1 MQRGV
6 VFFRDQDLTT
16 AQQEQFFEHYGK
28 LDTHPAQQDRRT
40 VDINGS
46 NRDWRQDLVDTPWPV
61 AALHADTSFEIN
73 PPSYAMLRME
83 EHPPVGGDTLWVSQY
98 GTYDALSETMKRF
111 ADSLK
116 VVHTSWLQYQTIIQL
131 WGAKPR
137 RAPIDTEHPL
147 VRTHPVTGLKA
158 LNINPGFSTHIVGLK
173 KAESDKLYE
182 FFINHLA
189 DAADHQVR
197 WKWTVGS
204 VAMWDNRISAHRVI
218 PGKYKEKRRGVR
230 TTVFGERPYFD
241 PNSEGREEREERLAK
256 ARGESIRGDQGQP
269 FRNGTTNGVKKATVP
284 SPS

>member
-1 MQRGV
+1 

-16 AQQEQFFEHYGK
+16 PEQEQFFEHYGI
-28 LDTHPAQQDRRT
+28 LDKHPAQADRKT

-46 NRDWRQDLVDTPWPV
+46 NRDWRQDLVDYPWPL

-73 PPSYAMLRME
+73 PPSYSMLRME

-98 GTYDALSETMKRF
+98 GTYHELSDTMKSF

-116 VVHTSWLQYQTIIQL
+116 VVHTSWHQYQTIIKL
-131 WGAKPR
+131 WGGKPR

-158 LNINPGFSTHIVGLK
+158 LNINPGFSTRIVGLK
-173 KAESDKLYE
+173 KAESDKLFE

-204 VAMWDNRISAHRVI
+204 VAMWDNRVAAHRVI
-218 PGKYKEKRRGVR
+218 PGRYKEPRRGVR

-241 PNSEGREEREERLAK
+241 AKSEGREQRLEKESA
-256 ARGESIRGDQGQP
+256 ARGEKYRGDQGRK
-269 FRNGTTNGVKKATVP
+269 FIKSGANGATPIPTP
-284 SPS
+284 S